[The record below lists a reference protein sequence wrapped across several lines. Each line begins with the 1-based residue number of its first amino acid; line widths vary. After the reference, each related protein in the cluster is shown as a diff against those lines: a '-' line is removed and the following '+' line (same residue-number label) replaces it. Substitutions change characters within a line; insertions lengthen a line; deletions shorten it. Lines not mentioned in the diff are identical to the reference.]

1 MHVRIDESG
10 HEARATNVDLVT
22 RNTCGGTEVVADR
35 DDPSAR
41 DEHIPAPTGLR
52 GVDLG
57 GANQSQQSAPFYHN
71 EPTASRPVV
80 QPKFP
85 VIPRYNHGLIGELI
99 GNFRIVAR
107 IGEGGMGEVFIAEQQ
122 QIRTKV
128 AIKML
133 LAKISENHE
142 IVQRFFNEAIAV
154 SKIQHSGI
162 VKIFDVGFHAPTG
175 RAYLVMEFLD
185 GETLAS
191 RIKRGPM
198 TIPEIAD
205 VGRQIASVFDAVNKA
220 GITHRDLK
228 PENIFL
234 VPDAELPRGE
244 RIKILDFGIAKLT
257 GAGVGMTSTSASS
270 MGTPLYMSPEQW
282 MSSAKVDW
290 RADAYSLGCVLFEMI
305 TGRVPFTG
313 ESIGQLCAH
322 HLHTAPARV
331 GEIVPTAPAL
341 DALVTRLLAKAPEDR
356 PGSMREIG
364 AVFTSLEGAAPSA
377 AYSMPMSAPSAP
389 YSAAI
394 PAATT
399 GMPGSTTLGSAASSV
414 SGVPPRKSRML
425 PILGGVVVAAG
436 LGFGVFKVLEK
447 PSQAPQPVAAT
458 APTAPTAEPVPVAA
472 DAAVASVPVDAA
484 QVAVVEDAGVEPPHI
499 DTKPPVVATKKPTA
513 KPPAKPVV
521 KPPPPP
527 DPNLPEKI
535 TRKMIKQMIATV
547 QVQLDDC
554 RTKGP
559 QGGVVLLQADVNP
572 DGSLGDVAFLKT
584 PDVGVSKCVLAKLRD
599 VVKFPPTKTGGTWKT
614 QLTIAGARK

>member
-1 MHVRIDESG
+1 
-10 HEARATNVDLVT
+10 
-22 RNTCGGTEVVADR
+22 
-35 DDPSAR
+35 
-41 DEHIPAPTGLR
+41 
-52 GVDLG
+52 
-57 GANQSQQSAPFYHN
+57 
-71 EPTASRPVV
+71 
-80 QPKFP
+80 
-85 VIPRYNHGLIGELI
+85 LIGELI
-99 GNFRIVAR
+99 GNFRIMAR
-107 IGEGGMGEVFIAEQQ
+107 LGEGGMGEVFVAEQQ

-162 VKIFDVGFHAPTG
+162 VKIFDVGFHEPTG

-191 RIKRGPM
+191 RIARGAM

-244 RIKILDFGIAKLT
+244 RVKILDFGIAKLT

-305 TGRVPFTG
+305 TGKPPFAG

-322 HLHTAPARV
+322 HLHSPPPRA
-331 GEIVPTAPAL
+331 GELVPTAPEL

-356 PGSMREIG
+356 PGSMREI
-364 AVFTSLEGAAPSA
+364 ASVFTSLEGAAPSA
-377 AYSMPMSAPSAP
+377 AYSMPLSAPSAP
-389 YSAAI
+389 YTAAMPSATSGV
-394 PAATT
+394 PA
-399 GMPGSTTLGSAASSV
+399 STTLGSAASSV
-414 SGVPPRKSRML
+414 SAQVPRKSRML

-436 LGFGVFKVLEK
+436 LGLGVFKMLEK
-447 PSQAPQPVAAT
+447 PSAPAASVAT
-458 APTAPTAEPVPVAA
+458 VEPTAPA
-472 DAAVASVPVDAA
+472 DAAVVVVADADVPDAA
-484 QVAVVEDAGVEPPHI
+484 VADAAVEPPHVE
-499 DTKPPVVATKKPTA
+499 TKPPEVAKKKP
-513 KPPAKPVV
+513 PVKPVA
-521 KPPPPP
+521 KPPPP
-527 DPNLPEKI
+527 DPNLPEAI
-535 TRKMIKQMIATV
+535 TRKMIKQMIAMV
-547 QVQLDDC
+547 QTKLDGC
-554 RTKGP
+554 HAKGP
-559 QGGVVLLQADVNP
+559 DASAVLMQAVVNP
-572 DGSLGDVAFLKT
+572 DGSLGDVVFLKT
-584 PDVGVSKCVLAKLRD
+584 PDVGVSKCVLAKLREH
-599 VVKFPPTKTGGTWKT
+599 VTFAPTKTGGTWKA
-614 QLTIAGARK
+614 QFLIAGSGDDGVSPPPRKRSRR